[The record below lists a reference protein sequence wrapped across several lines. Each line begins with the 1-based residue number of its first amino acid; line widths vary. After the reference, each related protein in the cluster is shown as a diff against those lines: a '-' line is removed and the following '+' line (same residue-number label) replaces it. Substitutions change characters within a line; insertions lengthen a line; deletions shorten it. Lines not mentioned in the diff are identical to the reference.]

1 MSRPLSL
8 VLPWR
13 QQAARRRDR
22 PSIRLPF
29 LLTLPTLLIVFVV
42 IGIPLVYSVALSMHR
57 INMLTQQWIFVGLQ
71 NYVDI
76 LPDPEFIAA
85 FGRTAYFAVVTVVG
99 GLVLGMAM
107 ALILNA
113 RFPGRDFLRSIVLI
127 PWAMAPVA
135 VGVLWGWMFNGEY
148 GTLNAILFDL
158 GLISRPIHWL
168 GDGDTAFNLVA
179 LVHIWNHAPL
189 ASLLILAG
197 LQSMP
202 DNLHHAARI
211 DGAGPVQRF
220 FKITVPWLRPML
232 LLIMILTT
240 INSIMAF
247 DLFWIM
253 TRGGPGSATT
263 VFSWMGYAYAFQFFK
278 FGEGAAILYV
288 LTMLCLVLAWLYL
301 KLFIPTVGR
310 SPTLAAALS
319 EGKAPVE
326 SEGLAGSLMAAVAT
340 PGTALRTRL
349 ERLPALR
356 RRVLLRGRA
365 RRIVAGTALAIAAVL
380 IFAWSFGPF
389 LWLVLMSLSSSADLV
404 RTPPTVIPAGLT
416 LENYRFVLFPG
427 GVEDGQS
434 SIQATRVPY
443 SIWNSLVVATCVTAI
458 NLVLGSLA
466 GYAYAR
472 HDRSRLMSGSLW
484 ALMMT
489 RMTPSLALI
498 LPFFIVFRT
507 LDLID
512 TRTALV
518 IAYCSLILPLSTW
531 IMKGYFEGMPPN
543 LEKAALVDGCTR
555 LQAIR
560 KIIMPV
566 ARPGIVAAG
575 IFCFLVSW
583 NEFIFALILTGT
595 PNAQTIPVIIAGF
608 LVQLRFYDYGPMFA
622 ASVLAVIP
630 PVVITLAFQRYLVR
644 GMLSGSLKG

>member
-1 MSRPLSL
+1 MARSISL
-8 VLPWR
+8 LLPGR
-13 QQAARRRDR
+13 LRAARRRDA
-22 PSIRLPF
+22 PSLRLPI
-29 LLTLPTLLIVFVV
+29 LLTLPTLLVVFVV
-42 IGIPLVYSVALSMHR
+42 FGIPLVYSLALSLHR
-57 INMLTQQWIFVGLQ
+57 INMLTQQWVFVGLQ
-71 NYVDI
+71 NYLDI
-76 LPDPEFIAA
+76 LPNPDFLAA
-85 FGRTAYFAVVTVVG
+85 LGRTAYFAFVTVIG
-99 GLVLGMAM
+99 GLILGFAM
-107 ALILNA
+107 ALVLNQN
-113 RFPGRDFLRSIVLI
+113 FPGRNFLRSVVLV

-135 VGVLWGWMFNGEY
+135 VGVLWSWMLNGEY
-148 GTLNAILFDL
+148 GTFNAVLFDL
-158 GLISRPIHWL
+158 GVIDRPIHWL
-168 GDGDTAFNLVA
+168 ADGRLAFNMVA
-179 LVHIWNHAPL
+179 LAHVWNQAPL

-197 LQSMP
+197 LQSIP
-202 DNLHHAARI
+202 ENLHRAARI
-211 DGAGPVQRF
+211 DGAGAIRRF
-220 FKITVPWLRPML
+220 FSITLPWLRPML

-288 LTMLCLVLAWLYL
+288 LTILCLILAALYL
-301 KLFIPTVGR
+301 KLFFPTVTGGTR
-310 SPTLAAALS
+310 PRAGSAEPVAAPARLASSLVNKLAATGTLARA
-319 EGKAPVE
+319 
-326 SEGLAGSLMAAVAT
+326 
-340 PGTALRTRL
+340 RL
-349 ERLPALR
+349 ERLPAFRRRPLLSGRLR
-356 RRVLLRGRA
+356 RRLGL
-365 RRIVAGTALAIAAVL
+365 AGLAFAAVL
-380 IFAWSFGPF
+380 IFIWSFGPF
-389 LWLVLMSLSSSADLV
+389 VWLVVMSLSPSVDLV
-404 RTPPTVIPAGLT
+404 RVPPTVMPDSLT
-416 LENYRFVLFPG
+416 VENYRFVLFPG
-427 GVEDGQS
+427 GVADGQS
-434 SIQATRVPY
+434 SVQATRVPY
-443 SIWNSLVVATCVTAI
+443 SIFNSLVVAVCVTAI

-472 HDRSRLMSGSLW
+472 HPKSGLMNGTLW

-489 RMTPSLALI
+489 RMTPALALI

-531 IMKGYFEGMPPN
+531 IMRGYFEGLPPN

-560 KIIMPV
+560 KVIMPV

-595 PNAQTIPVIIAGF
+595 PKAQTIPVIIAGF

-630 PVVITLAFQRYLVR
+630 PVVIALAFQRYLVR

>member
-1 MSRPLSL
+1 APQR
-8 VLPWR
+8 
-13 QQAARRRDR
+13 AAGRSDR

-29 LLTLPTLLIVFVV
+29 LLTLPTLIVVFLV
-42 IGIPLVYSVALSMHR
+42 IGIPLIYSLALSLHR
-57 INMLTQQWIFVGLQ
+57 INMLTQQWMFVGLQ
-71 NYVDI
+71 NYTDI

-85 FGRTAYFAVVTVVG
+85 LGRTVYFAIVTVLG

-107 ALILNA
+107 ALVLNA
-113 RFPGRDFLRSIVLI
+113 RFPGRDLLRSIVLI

-148 GTLNAILFDL
+148 GTINAFLFDL
-158 GLISRPIHWL
+158 GLIDDQIHWL
-168 GDGDTAFNLVA
+168 ADGDVAFNLVA
-179 LVHIWNHAPL
+179 LVHIWNQAPL

-202 DNLHHAARI
+202 DNLHRAARI
-211 DGAGPVQRF
+211 DGAGAIQRF
-220 FKITVPWLRPML
+220 FKITIPWLRPML

-288 LTMLCLVLAWLYL
+288 LTILCLVLAWLYL

-310 SPTLAAALS
+310 SPNLAAALS
-319 EGKAPVE
+319 AEQGHEEESFATSLIQAVGKP
-326 SEGLAGSLMAAVAT
+326 GAA
-340 PGTALRTRL
+340 LKTRL
-349 ERLPALR
+349 ERLPALH
-356 RRVLLRGRA
+356 RRVWLHGRA
-365 RRIVAGTALAIAAVL
+365 RRFAAGLGLAIGAVL
-380 IFAWSFGPF
+380 ILAWSLGPF
-389 LWLVLMSLSSSADLV
+389 IWLVLMSLSSSADLV
-404 RTPPTVIPAGLT
+404 RTPPTLIPTGLT

-427 GVEDGQS
+427 GIEDGQS
-434 SIQATRVPY
+434 SIQATRVPI

-472 HDRSRLMSGSLW
+472 HDKSKLMSGSLW

-507 LDLID
+507 FDLID

-531 IMKGYFEGMPPN
+531 IMKGYFEGLPPN

-555 LQAIR
+555 MQAIR

-595 PNAQTIPVIIAGF
+595 PQAQTIPVIIAGF

>member
-1 MSRPLSL
+1 MARSISL
-8 VLPWR
+8 LLPGR
-13 QQAARRRDR
+13 LRAARRRDA
-22 PSIRLPF
+22 PSLRLPF
-29 LLTLPTLLIVFVV
+29 LLTLPTLLVVFVV
-42 IGIPLVYSVALSMHR
+42 FGIPLVYSLALSLHR
-57 INMLTQQWIFVGLQ
+57 INMLTQQWVFVGLQ
-71 NYVDI
+71 NYLDI
-76 LPDPEFIAA
+76 LPNPDFLAA
-85 FGRTAYFAVVTVVG
+85 LGRTAYFALVTVIG
-99 GLVLGMAM
+99 GLILGFAM
-107 ALILNA
+107 ALVLNQN
-113 RFPGRDFLRSIVLI
+113 FPGRNFLRSVVLV

-135 VGVLWGWMFNGEY
+135 VGVLWSWMLNGEY
-148 GTLNAILFDL
+148 GTFNAVLFDL
-158 GLISRPIHWL
+158 GVIDRPIHWL
-168 GDGDTAFNLVA
+168 ADGRLAFNMVA
-179 LVHIWNHAPL
+179 LAHVWNQAPL

-202 DNLHHAARI
+202 ENLHRAARI
-211 DGAGPVQRF
+211 DGAGAIRRF
-220 FKITVPWLRPML
+220 FSITLPWLRPML

-288 LTMLCLVLAWLYL
+288 LTILCLILAALYL
-301 KLFIPTVGR
+301 KLFFPTVTGGTR
-310 SPTLAAALS
+310 PRAGSAEPAAAS
-319 EGKAPVE
+319 A
-326 SEGLAGSLMAAVAT
+326 SLAGSLVNKLAAT
-340 PGTALRTRL
+340 GTLARARL
-349 ERLPALR
+349 ERLPAFRRRSLLSGRLR
-356 RRVLLRGRA
+356 RRLGL
-365 RRIVAGTALAIAAVL
+365 AGLAFAAVL
-380 IFAWSFGPF
+380 IFIWSFGPF
-389 LWLVLMSLSSSADLV
+389 VWLVVMSLSPSVDLV
-404 RTPPTVIPAGLT
+404 RVPPTVMPDSLT
-416 LENYRFVLFPG
+416 VENYRFVLFPG
-427 GVEDGQS
+427 GVADGQS
-434 SIQATRVPY
+434 SVQATRVPY
-443 SIWNSLVVATCVTAI
+443 SIFNSLVVAVCVTAI

-472 HDRSRLMSGSLW
+472 HPKSGLMNGTLW

-489 RMTPSLALI
+489 RMTPALALI

-531 IMKGYFEGMPPN
+531 IMRGYFEGLPPN

-560 KIIMPV
+560 KVIMPV

-630 PVVITLAFQRYLVR
+630 PVVIALAFQRYLVR

>member
-1 MSRPLSL
+1 MARSISL
-8 VLPWR
+8 LLPGR
-13 QQAARRRDR
+13 LRAARRRDA
-22 PSIRLPF
+22 PSLRLPI
-29 LLTLPTLLIVFVV
+29 LLTLPTLLVVFVV
-42 IGIPLVYSVALSMHR
+42 FGIPLVYSLALSLHR
-57 INMLTQQWIFVGLQ
+57 INMLTQQWVFVGLQ
-71 NYVDI
+71 NYLDI
-76 LPDPEFIAA
+76 LPNPDFLAA
-85 FGRTAYFAVVTVVG
+85 LGRTAYFAFVTVIG
-99 GLVLGMAM
+99 GLILGFAM
-107 ALILNA
+107 ALVLNQN
-113 RFPGRDFLRSIVLI
+113 FPGRNFLRSVVLV

-135 VGVLWGWMFNGEY
+135 VGVLWSWMLNGEY
-148 GTLNAILFDL
+148 GTFNAVLFDL
-158 GLISRPIHWL
+158 GVIDRPIHWL
-168 GDGDTAFNLVA
+168 ADGRLAFNMVA
-179 LVHIWNHAPL
+179 LAHVWNQAPL

-197 LQSMP
+197 LQSIP
-202 DNLHHAARI
+202 ENLHRAARI
-211 DGAGPVQRF
+211 DGAGAIRRF
-220 FKITVPWLRPML
+220 FSITLPWLRPML

-288 LTMLCLVLAWLYL
+288 LTILCLILAALYL
-301 KLFIPTVGR
+301 KLFFPTVTGGTR
-310 SPTLAAALS
+310 PRAGSAEPVAAPARLASSLVNKLAATGTLARA
-319 EGKAPVE
+319 
-326 SEGLAGSLMAAVAT
+326 
-340 PGTALRTRL
+340 RL
-349 ERLPALR
+349 ERLPAFRRRSVLSGRLR
-356 RRVLLRGRA
+356 RRLGL
-365 RRIVAGTALAIAAVL
+365 AGLAFAAVL
-380 IFAWSFGPF
+380 IFIWSFGPF
-389 LWLVLMSLSSSADLV
+389 VWLVVMSLSPSVDLV
-404 RTPPTVIPAGLT
+404 RVPPTVMPDSLT
-416 LENYRFVLFPG
+416 VENYRFVLFPG
-427 GVEDGQS
+427 GVADGQS
-434 SIQATRVPY
+434 SVQATRVPY
-443 SIWNSLVVATCVTAI
+443 SIFNSLVVAVCVTAI

-472 HDRSRLMSGSLW
+472 HPKSGLMNGTLW

-489 RMTPSLALI
+489 RMTPALALI

-531 IMKGYFEGMPPN
+531 IMRGYFEGLPPN

-560 KIIMPV
+560 KVIMPV

-595 PNAQTIPVIIAGF
+595 PKAQTIPVIIAGF

-630 PVVITLAFQRYLVR
+630 PVVIALAFQRYLVR

>member
-1 MSRPLSL
+1 MAKSVSLPLPGRL
-8 VLPWR
+8 R
-13 QQAARRRDR
+13 AAKRRDA
-22 PSIRLPF
+22 PSLRLPF
-29 LLTLPTLLIVFVV
+29 LLTLPTLIVVFV
-42 IGIPLVYSVALSMHR
+42 IFGIPLVYSLALSLHR
-57 INMLTQQWIFVGLQ
+57 INMLTQQWVFVGLQ
-71 NYVDI
+71 NYLDI
-76 LPDPEFIAA
+76 LPNPDFVAA
-85 FGRTAYFAVVTVVG
+85 LGRTAYFALVTVIG
-99 GLVLGMAM
+99 GLILGFAM
-107 ALILNA
+107 ALVLNQN
-113 RFPGRDFLRSIVLI
+113 FPGRNFLRSVVLV

-135 VGVLWGWMFNGEY
+135 VGVLWSWMLNGEY
-148 GTLNAILFDL
+148 GTFNAVLFDL
-158 GLISRPIHWL
+158 GLVDSPIHWL
-168 GDGDTAFNLVA
+168 ADGRLAFNMVA
-179 LVHIWNHAPL
+179 LAHVWNQAPL

-197 LQSMP
+197 LQSIP
-202 DNLHHAARI
+202 ENLHRAARI
-211 DGAGPVQRF
+211 DGAGAVRRF
-220 FKITVPWLRPML
+220 FSITLPWLRPML
-232 LLIMILTT
+232 LLILILTT

-288 LTMLCLVLAWLYL
+288 LTILCLILAALYL
-301 KLFIPTVGR
+301 KLFFPTVAGGGR
-310 SPTLAAALS
+310 PDAANPSVARESLASSLVN
-319 EGKAPVE
+319 K
-326 SEGLAGSLMAAVAT
+326 LATSGILA
-340 PGTALRTRL
+340 RTRL
-349 ERLPALR
+349 ERLPAFRRSALLSGRLR
-356 RRVLLRGRA
+356 RRLGHVG
-365 RRIVAGTALAIAAVL
+365 LAFAAVL
-380 IFAWSFGPF
+380 IFVWSFGPF
-389 LWLVLMSLSSSADLV
+389 LWLVVMSLSPSADLV
-404 RTPPTVIPAGLT
+404 RVPPTVVPDSLT
-416 LENYRFVLFPG
+416 LQNYRFVLFPG
-427 GVEDGQS
+427 GVADGQS
-434 SIQATRVPY
+434 SVQATRVPY
-443 SIWNSLVVATCVTAI
+443 SIFNSLVVAVCVTAI

-472 HDRSRLMSGSLW
+472 YPKSGLMNGTLW

-489 RMTPSLALI
+489 RMTPALALI

-531 IMKGYFEGMPPN
+531 IMRGYFEGLPPN

-555 LQAIR
+555 MQAIR
-560 KIIMPV
+560 KVIMPV

-595 PNAQTIPVIIAGF
+595 PKAQTIPVIIAGF

-630 PVVITLAFQRYLVR
+630 PVVIALAFQRYLVR

>member
-1 MSRPLSL
+1 MARSISL
-8 VLPWR
+8 LLPGR
-13 QQAARRRDR
+13 LRAARRRDA
-22 PSIRLPF
+22 PSLRLPI
-29 LLTLPTLLIVFVV
+29 LLTLPTLLVVFVV
-42 IGIPLVYSVALSMHR
+42 FGIPLVYSLALSLHR
-57 INMLTQQWIFVGLQ
+57 INMLTQQWVFVGLQ
-71 NYVDI
+71 NYLDI
-76 LPDPEFIAA
+76 LPNPDFLAA
-85 FGRTAYFAVVTVVG
+85 LGRTAYFAFVTVIG
-99 GLVLGMAM
+99 GLILGFAM
-107 ALILNA
+107 ALVLNQN
-113 RFPGRDFLRSIVLI
+113 FPGRNFLRSVVLV

-135 VGVLWGWMFNGEY
+135 VGVLWSWMLNGEY
-148 GTLNAILFDL
+148 GTFNAVLFDL
-158 GLISRPIHWL
+158 GVIDRPIHWL
-168 GDGDTAFNLVA
+168 ADGRLAFNMVA
-179 LVHIWNHAPL
+179 LAHVWNQAPL

-197 LQSMP
+197 LQSIP
-202 DNLHHAARI
+202 ENLHRAARI
-211 DGAGPVQRF
+211 DGAGAIRRF
-220 FKITVPWLRPML
+220 FSITLPWLRPML

-288 LTMLCLVLAWLYL
+288 LTILCLILAALYL
-301 KLFIPTVGR
+301 KLFFPTVTGGTR
-310 SPTLAAALS
+310 PRAGSAEPVAAPASLASSLVNKLAATGTLARA
-319 EGKAPVE
+319 
-326 SEGLAGSLMAAVAT
+326 
-340 PGTALRTRL
+340 RL
-349 ERLPALR
+349 ERLPAFRRRSLLSGRLR
-356 RRVLLRGRA
+356 RWLGL
-365 RRIVAGTALAIAAVL
+365 AGLAFAAVL
-380 IFAWSFGPF
+380 IFIWSFGPF
-389 LWLVLMSLSSSADLV
+389 VWLVVMSLSPSVDLV
-404 RTPPTVIPAGLT
+404 RVPPTVMPDSLT
-416 LENYRFVLFPG
+416 VENYRFVLFPG
-427 GVEDGQS
+427 GVADGQS
-434 SIQATRVPY
+434 SVQATRVPY
-443 SIWNSLVVATCVTAI
+443 SIFNSLVVAVCVTAI

-472 HDRSRLMSGSLW
+472 HPKSGLMNGTLW

-489 RMTPSLALI
+489 RMTPALALI

-531 IMKGYFEGMPPN
+531 IMRGYFEGLPPN

-555 LQAIR
+555 MQAIR
-560 KIIMPV
+560 KVIMPV

-595 PNAQTIPVIIAGF
+595 PKAQTIPVIIAGF

-630 PVVITLAFQRYLVR
+630 PVVIALAFQRYLVR

>member
-13 QQAARRRDR
+13 QQAARRRDQ

-29 LLTLPTLLIVFVV
+29 LLTLPTLIVVFVV
-42 IGIPLVYSVALSMHR
+42 IGIPLVYSLALSLHR
-57 INMLTQQWIFVGLQ
+57 INMLTQQWDFVGLQ
-71 NYVDI
+71 NYLDI
-76 LPDPEFIAA
+76 LPNPDFLAA
-85 FGRTAYFAVVTVVG
+85 LGRTAYFAFVTVIG
-99 GLVLGMAM
+99 GLILGFAM
-107 ALILNA
+107 ALVLNQN
-113 RFPGRDFLRSIVLI
+113 FPGRNFLRSVVLV

-135 VGVLWGWMFNGEY
+135 VGVLWSWMLNGEY
-148 GTLNAILFDL
+148 GTFNAVLFDL
-158 GLISRPIHWL
+158 GVIDRPIHWL
-168 GDGDTAFNLVA
+168 ADGRLAFNMVA
-179 LVHIWNHAPL
+179 LAHVWNQAPL

-202 DNLHHAARI
+202 ENLHRAARI
-211 DGAGPVQRF
+211 DGAGAIRRF
-220 FKITVPWLRPML
+220 FSITLPWLRPML

-288 LTMLCLVLAWLYL
+288 LTILCLILAALYL
-301 KLFIPTVGR
+301 KLFFPTVTGGTR
-310 SPTLAAALS
+310 PRAGSAEPVAAPASLASSLVNKLAATGTLARA
-319 EGKAPVE
+319 
-326 SEGLAGSLMAAVAT
+326 
-340 PGTALRTRL
+340 RL
-349 ERLPALR
+349 ERLPAFRRRSLLSGRLR
-356 RRVLLRGRA
+356 RRLGL
-365 RRIVAGTALAIAAVL
+365 AGLAFAAVL
-380 IFAWSFGPF
+380 IFIWSFGPF
-389 LWLVLMSLSSSADLV
+389 VWLVVMSLSPSVDLV
-404 RTPPTVIPAGLT
+404 RVPPTVIPDSLT
-416 LENYRFVLFPG
+416 VENYRFVLFPG
-427 GVEDGQS
+427 GVADGQS
-434 SIQATRVPY
+434 SVQATRVPF

-472 HDRSRLMSGSLW
+472 HDKSRLMSGSLW

-498 LPFFIVFRT
+498 LPFFIVFRM

-531 IMKGYFEGMPPN
+531 IMKGYFEGLPPN

-560 KIIMPV
+560 KVIMPV

>member
-13 QQAARRRDR
+13 QQAARRRDQ

-29 LLTLPTLLIVFVV
+29 LLTLPTLLVVLVV
-42 IGIPLVYSVALSMHR
+42 IGIPLVYSLALSLHR
-57 INMLTQQWIFVGLQ
+57 INMLTQQWMFVGLQ

-85 FGRTAYFAVVTVVG
+85 LGRTAYFAAVTVAG
-99 GLVLGMAM
+99 GLILGMAM
-107 ALILNA
+107 ALVLNA
-113 RFPGRDFLRSIVLI
+113 SFPGRDFLRSIVLV

-158 GLISRPIHWL
+158 GLISKPIHWL
-168 GDGDTAFNLVA
+168 GDGDVAFNLVA

-202 DNLHHAARI
+202 DNLHRAARI

-288 LTMLCLVLAWLYL
+288 LTILCLILAALYL
-301 KLFIPTVGR
+301 KLFFPTVTGGTR
-310 SPTLAAALS
+310 PRAGSAEPAAASASLASSLVNKLSATGTLARA
-319 EGKAPVE
+319 
-326 SEGLAGSLMAAVAT
+326 
-340 PGTALRTRL
+340 RL
-349 ERLPALR
+349 ERLPAFRRRSLLSGRLR
-356 RRVLLRGRA
+356 RRLGL
-365 RRIVAGTALAIAAVL
+365 AGLAFAAVL
-380 IFAWSFGPF
+380 IFIWSFGPF
-389 LWLVLMSLSSSADLV
+389 VWLVVMSLSPSVDLV
-404 RTPPTVIPAGLT
+404 RVPPTVMPDSLT
-416 LENYRFVLFPG
+416 VENYRFVLFPG
-427 GVEDGQS
+427 GVADGQS
-434 SIQATRVPY
+434 SVQATRVPY
-443 SIWNSLVVATCVTAI
+443 SIFNSLVVAVCVTAI

-472 HDRSRLMSGSLW
+472 HPKSGLMNGTLW

-489 RMTPSLALI
+489 RMTPALALI
-498 LPFFIVFRT
+498 LPFFIVFRM

-531 IMKGYFEGMPPN
+531 IMRGYFEGLPPN

-560 KIIMPV
+560 KVIMPV

-630 PVVITLAFQRYLVR
+630 PVVIALAFQRYLVR